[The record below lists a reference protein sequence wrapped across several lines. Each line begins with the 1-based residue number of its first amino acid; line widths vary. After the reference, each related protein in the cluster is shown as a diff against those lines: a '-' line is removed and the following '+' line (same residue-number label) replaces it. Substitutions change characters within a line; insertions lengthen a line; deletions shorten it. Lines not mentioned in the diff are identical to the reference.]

1 MKLSLTEENYIKS
14 IYHLS
19 ADGENAVSTS
29 AISEDIETKPA
40 SVTDMVKKL
49 ADKGILKYEKYYG
62 VQLSNDGK
70 STALE
75 IIRRHRLWEVFLVEK
90 LGFNWDEVHDVA
102 EQMEHIQ
109 SSLLIDRLDDF
120 LGNPIMDPHGDP
132 IPDKDGNIIITPQ
145 MPLSELSIGES
156 GKVVNVPDSDPS
168 LLRHLDKIKIKL
180 GSVLKVIDV
189 TEFDKSILIQ
199 IDKNHEQYLSDQ
211 IAKSLMIAKK

>member
-19 ADGENAVSTS
+19 SDGESTVSTN
-29 AISEDIETKPA
+29 AISEDIATKPA

-49 ADKGILKYEKYYG
+49 ADKDILKYEKYYG
-62 VQLSNDGK
+62 VQLSPNGK
-70 STALE
+70 LIALE
-75 IIRRHRLWEVFLVEK
+75 IVRRHRLWEVFLVEK

-102 EQMEHIQ
+102 EQMEHIK
-109 SSLLIDRLDDF
+109 SSLLIDRLDNF

-132 IPDKDGNIIITPQ
+132 IPDKDGNIIFTPQ
-145 MPLSELSIGES
+145 MALSELTTGEH
-156 GKVVNVPDSDPS
+156 GAVVNVPDNNPS

-180 GSVLKVIDV
+180 GSLLRVVDI
-189 TEFDKSILIQ
+189 TEFDQSLLIE
-199 IDKNHEQYLSDQ
+199 IDGTHEQYLSNK